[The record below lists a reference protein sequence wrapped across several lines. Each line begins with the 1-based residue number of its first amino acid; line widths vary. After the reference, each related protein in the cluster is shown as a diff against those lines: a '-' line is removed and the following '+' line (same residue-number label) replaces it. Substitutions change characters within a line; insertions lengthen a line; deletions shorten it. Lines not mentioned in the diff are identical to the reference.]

1 MPQTVLPYKLEK
13 TKDTITPH
21 SGLALVG
28 EFAHGL
34 RLPGKLDFR
43 MPSPGSNAGYKP
55 SEHVMPLILMFH
67 GGGRSLEDLR
77 QIRMDTGLRRILQM
91 ERMPSSDAVG
101 DWLRRMGEDDGL
113 DGLESVNRE
122 LLRVGLQDDDL
133 REYTLDID
141 ATQIVAEKR
150 DAKRTYKGER
160 GYMPIAGHL
169 AENGMVVADEFR
181 SGNTSPGSRNLEFIR
196 HCTNQMPEGRRIAHL
211 RSDSAAYQAKVFN
224 WCDDQSITFAIGA
237 DLDCAVLD
245 VIAAIPDDDWKP
257 YKGSERD
264 MIAETVH
271 CMNRTRKAFRLIVLR
286 RPCQQKLFEESD
298 TSQRYTLIA
307 SNRDEMA
314 EETIKWYN
322 HRGETSE
329 NRIKE
334 LKNGFGM
341 ARMPCGEIE
350 ANAVFFRIGVLAYNL
365 FVLFK
370 MKVLPDDWACYQ
382 VRTVRWKLYQTAGKV
397 VNHARETRLKIAE
410 WMFNLFEE
418 VRARCAKL
426 AWVSAQAI
434 R

>member
-21 SGLALVG
+21 SGLALIG

-34 RLPGKLDFR
+34 GLPENLDRR
-43 MPSPGSNAGYKP
+43 MPSPGSGAGYAP
-55 SEHVMPLILMFH
+55 SEHVMPLILMLH
-67 GGGRSLEDLR
+67 GGGQTLEDLR
-77 QIRMDTGLRRILQM
+77 QIRMDNGLRKLLQM
-91 ERMPSSDAVG
+91 SRFPSPDAVG
-101 DWLRRMGEDDGL
+101 DWLRRMGKGGGL
-113 DGLESVNRE
+113 DGLSSVNYE
-122 LLRVGLQDDDL
+122 LLRVGLQDD
-133 REYTLDID
+133 EESQYTLDID
-141 ATQIVAEKR
+141 ATQIIAEKR
-150 DAKRTYKGER
+150 DARRTYKGER
-160 GYMPIAGHL
+160 GYMPIVGHL
-169 AENGMVVADEFR
+169 AENGMIVGDEFR
-181 SGNTSPGSRNLEFIR
+181 AGSTSPGSRNLEFIK
-196 HCTNQMPEGRRIAHL
+196 HCANQMPKGRRVAHL

-224 WCDDQSITFAIGA
+224 WCDDQGVTFAIGA

-245 VIAAIPDDDWKP
+245 TIAAIPDDEWKP
-257 YKGSERD
+257 YRGSGHD

-307 SNRDEMA
+307 SNRDETA
-314 EETIKWYN
+314 EETIEWYN
-322 HRGETSE
+322 CRGETSE

-341 ARMPCGEIE
+341 ERMPCGEIE

-370 MKVLPDDWACYQ
+370 MKVLPDGWARYQ

-397 VNHARETRLKIAE
+397 VNHAREIRLKIAD

-418 VRARCAKL
+418 IRARCSKL
-426 AWVSAQAI
+426 AWAYAQAI
-434 R
+434 

>member
-34 RLPGKLDFR
+34 GLPEKLDR
-43 MPSPGSNAGYKP
+43 LMPSPGSNAGYKA
-55 SEHVMPLILMFH
+55 SGHVMPLILMFH

-77 QIRMDTGLRRILQM
+77 QIRMDSGLREVLQM
-91 ERMPSSDAVG
+91 ERVPSSDAVG
-101 DWLRRMGEDDGL
+101 DWLRRMGNADGL
-113 DGLESVNRE
+113 AGLESVNRE

-141 ATQIVAEKR
+141 ATQ
-150 DAKRTYKGER
+150 
-160 GYMPIAGHL
+160 
-169 AENGMVVADEFR
+169 
-181 SGNTSPGSRNLEFIR
+181 
-196 HCTNQMPEGRRIAHL
+196 
-211 RSDSAAYQAKVFN
+211 
-224 WCDDQSITFAIGA
+224 IGA

-307 SNRDEMA
+307 SNRDETA

-322 HRGETSE
+322 QRGETSE